1 MRKQNRYMGRK
12 INPNTFDRSQIKS
25 YLFLIPVAIV
35 MGLPM
40 VYIFV
45 TAFKPL
51 NELFA
56 YPPRFFVRNPTM
68 QNFRDL
74 ARTSSTMG
82 IPFSR
87 YLLNSV
93 LSTAIVVTL
102 SILLSLTAG
111 YVLSKKNFRGKN
123 LLFTINTLSLM
134 FVPAAVGIPRYIM
147 ISGAGLT
154 NTFWVHILPMLAMP
168 VGLFLVKQF
177 IDSVPNSLIES
188 AQIDGASDYYIV
200 FNVVAPIVKPALV
213 TVGMLAFQASWNAI
227 EASNIYITDD
237 SLKTLPFYMS
247 VLTSQANIVAGAG
260 LSAAASLI
268 QLVPNLVVFIALQ
281 SRVINTMAHSGIK

>member
-35 MGLPM
+35 MALPM

-87 YLLNSV
+87 YLLNSIF
-93 LSTAIVVTL
+93 STVIVVSL

-123 LLFTINTLSLM
+123 VLFTINTLSLM
-134 FVPAAVGIPRYIM
+134 FVPAAVGIPRYIL
-147 ISGAGLT
+147 ISGVSLT
-154 NTFWVHILPMLAMP
+154 NTFLVHILPMLAMP

-268 QLVPNLVVFIALQ
+268 QLLPNLVVFIALQ

>member
-1 MRKQNRYMGRK
+1 MGRYMGRK
-12 INPNTFDRSQIKS
+12 VNPSKFDYSQIRS
-25 YLFLIPVAIV
+25 YLILTPVAIV
-35 MGLPM
+35 MALPII
-40 VYIFV
+40 YIFI

-56 YPPRFFVRNPTM
+56 YPPRFFVRRPTL

-93 LSTAIVVTL
+93 VSTVIVVAL
-102 SILLSLTAG
+102 SVMLSLSAG
-111 YVLSKKNFRGKN
+111 YVLSKKDFRGKKVI
-123 LLFTINTLSLM
+123 FTINTLSLM
-134 FVPAAVGIPRYIM
+134 FVPAAVGIPRYLI
-147 ISGAGLT
+147 ISRVGLI
-154 NTFWVHILPMLAMP
+154 NTFWVLIFPMLAMP

-177 IDSVPNSLIES
+177 IDSVPDSLIES
-188 AQIDGASDYYIV
+188 AQMDGASDFFIV
-200 FNVVAPIVKPALV
+200 GRIIAPIVKPALV

-237 SLKTLPFYMS
+237 ALKTLPFYMS
-247 VLTSQANIVAGAG
+247 ILTSQANAVAGAG
-260 LSAAASLI
+260 MSAAATLI
-268 QLVPNLVVFIALQ
+268 QLLPNLIVFIILQ
-281 SRVINTMAHSGIK
+281 GRVMNTMAHSGIK